1 MAKLCTVRDLI
12 FWSYANLA
20 MAQDGVSRS
29 LVKYDRISFIIRS
42 RLFKG
47 LSSGTMQIHSLFDD
61 EKAKIENGAKCVYC
75 GGTSS
80 LSIDHILPR
89 HSDGSDSSDNL
100 VCCCKACNSSK
111 GDRNLVE
118 WYLSK
123 DDFPPLMILRRYLK
137 LIYQICIDKDILAR
151 DIEYLESANL
161 PFKQEDIPI
170 NYPSPDKCASVMA
183 PMSANRG
190 KDDESQEDIC

>member
-1 MAKLCTVRDLI
+1 
-12 FWSYANLA
+12 

-137 LIYQICIDKDILAR
+137 LIYQICIDKDILDR

-161 PFKQEDIPI
+161 PFKQKDIPI

-183 PMSANRG
+183 LMSANRG
-190 KDDESQEDIC
+190 KDDESQ

>member
-1 MAKLCTVRDLI
+1 MAKLSTVRDLI

-137 LIYQICIDKDILAR
+137 LIYQICIDKDILDR

-161 PFKQEDIPI
+161 PFKQKDIPI
-170 NYPSPDKCASVMA
+170 NYPSPDKCALT
-183 PMSANRG
+183 G
-190 KDDESQEDIC
+190 GGI